1 MLRAAF
7 HGAAVLLAAV
17 AVSVGTLGH
26 GLVFDD
32 HMLVVGN
39 APVIRGEEP
48 LSTAFTYRYWGAADE
63 ASPNELYRPI
73 TVASLAIN
81 ARLTGQD
88 PAGLHAGNV
97 ALHALN
103 ALLVYWL
110 VRALFEPALVA
121 WLAATLFAVHPVATE
136 PVAAIAGRADL
147 LSTLLTLT
155 SCLLALAVWRRRGAA
170 FVAGA
175 LAMGL
180 VTFMAALSKESAFV
194 APLLTMTVLWAD
206 PRRPRATRGDR
217 GGALLAAGAVIGV
230 QILTLAMALL
240 LRHRMLGYVYQ
251 AGPPIEPSAA
261 YLAFVNNPIQFCGP
275 VDRILT
281 GVRVAARAAGLLAL
295 PIDLSADYSYDEIP
309 VSRGAPGL
317 SELGSLAFVALYAG
331 ALAWS
336 ARRFRLAPFAL
347 AWSAF
352 AYAIVSNVLFPIGT
366 IFGER
371 LLYLPSIGFAVLTA
385 GMVAALCR
393 GAPWRKGLAAAI
405 AVVLIGGYA
414 ARFVDRCRDWGSD
427 DLLFAAAVKVSPRS
441 AKAHSNYGFTLQ
453 RAGRLEEAM
462 AEYRLAL
469 QIAPGLTG
477 TGISLAR
484 TLSVSS
490 RHEEA
495 IDIYRNV
502 IERDGGISFAWS
514 GLGLCQRATGRI
526 EEAEASFRKAL
537 ELSLGRSGEALAGL
551 AALMLASGREA
562 EVVDLLEA
570 VAAGGRGPKE
580 IRSLLA
586 QAHYAL
592 GARTSIEER
601 REHFL
606 DEMRAAVAADPEH
619 GPANYNLALDALQQG
634 QVDQARRYAQAG
646 MKSGYSFPPGFLQAC
661 GIDAAPTPAP

>member
-1 MLRAAF
+1 MLSAAF
-7 HGAAVLLAAV
+7 HSAAVLLAAV

-32 HMLVVGN
+32 HMLVAGN
-39 APVIRGEEP
+39 AAVISGAEP

-81 ARLTGQD
+81 ARMTGQV
-88 PAGLHAGNV
+88 PWGLHAGNV
-97 ALHALN
+97 LLHALN

-121 WLAATLFAVHPVATE
+121 WLSATLFAVHPVATE

-147 LSTLLTLT
+147 LSAFLMLA
-155 SCLLALAVWRRRGAA
+155 SCLLALAVQRRHGTT
-170 FVAGA
+170 FVAGT
-175 LAMGL
+175 LVMGL
-180 VTFMAALSKESAFV
+180 ITFLAALSKESAFV
-194 APLLTMTVLWAD
+194 APLLTLAVLWAD
-206 PRRPRATRGDR
+206 PGRPRGSRENRGR
-217 GGALLAAGAVIGV
+217 ALLAAGAIIGIQV
-230 QILTLAMALL
+230 LTLAVALL

-251 AGPPIEPSAA
+251 TVPPTEPSAA
-261 YLAFVNNPIQFCGP
+261 YLAFVNNPIQFSGP

-295 PIDLSADYSYDEIP
+295 PTDLSADYSYDQIP
-309 VSRGAPGL
+309 VSAGAPGL
-317 SELGSLAFVALYAG
+317 PELGGLAFVALYAG
-331 ALAWS
+331 VLAWS
-336 ARRFRLAPFAL
+336 ALRFRLAPFAL
-347 AWSAF
+347 AWAAF
-352 AYAIVSNVLFPIGT
+352 GYSIVSNVLFPIGT

-371 LLYLPSIGFAVLTA
+371 LLYLPSIGFAILTA
-385 GMVAALCR
+385 GLVAALSR
-393 GAPWRKGLAAAI
+393 GAAWRKGLAAAL
-405 AVVLIGGYA
+405 AVVLIAGYA

-427 DLLFAAAVKVSPRS
+427 ALLFAAAVKVSPRS

-477 TGISLAR
+477 TGVSLAR
-484 TLSVSS
+484 TLSASG

-495 IDIYRNV
+495 IDVYRSV
-502 IERDGGISFAWS
+502 IKTDGGIHFAWS
-514 GLGLCQRATGRI
+514 GLGQSQLAAGKV

-551 AALMLASGREA
+551 AGLMLAGGREA
-562 EVVDLLEA
+562 EVVDLLRA
-570 VAAGGRGPKE
+570 GVAGGRGPKE

-592 GARTSIEER
+592 GAKTSIEER
-601 REHFL
+601 REYFL

-634 QVDQARRYAQAG
+634 QVDQARRYALAG

-661 GIDAAPTPAP
+661 GIEAARAP